1 MECTLRII
9 GVAVMS
15 DLEDL
20 RFREILKDWALAI
33 ESHQRYIFEESARFV
48 DALKQ
53 RRLSAK
59 TKNEIAIVIKGLQA
73 TVKSVSKV
81 VGKYIE

>member
-1 MECTLRII
+1 
-9 GVAVMS
+9 MS

-20 RFREILKDWALAI
+20 RFMETLKDWAQAI
-33 ESHQRYIFEESARFV
+33 ETHQRYIFEESARFV
-48 DALKQ
+48 EVLKQ
-53 RRLSAK
+53 RMLSAK

-81 VGKYIE
+81 VGKYIK

>member
-1 MECTLRII
+1 
-9 GVAVMS
+9 MS
-15 DLEDL
+15 DVEDL
-20 RFREILKDWALAI
+20 RFGEILKDWAQAI
-33 ESHQRYIFEESARFV
+33 ESHQRYIFEESVRFV

-53 RRLSAK
+53 RRLSVK

>member
-1 MECTLRII
+1 
-9 GVAVMS
+9 MS
-15 DLEDL
+15 DLENR
-20 RFREILKDWALAI
+20 RFREILKDWAQAI
-33 ESHQRYIFEESARFV
+33 ETHQRYIFEESARFV
-48 DALKQ
+48 EVLRQ

>member
-1 MECTLRII
+1 
-9 GVAVMS
+9 MS
-15 DLEDL
+15 DVEDL
-20 RFREILKDWALAI
+20 RFGEILKDWAQAI

-53 RRLSAK
+53 RKLSTK
-59 TKNEIAIVIKGLQA
+59 TKNEIASVIKGLQA

>member
-1 MECTLRII
+1 MEFTLRII

-15 DLEDL
+15 DLEDC
-20 RFREILKDWALAI
+20 RFGEILRDWAQSVEI
-33 ESHQRYIFEESARFV
+33 HQRCIFEESARFV
-48 DALKQ
+48 EVLKQ

-59 TKNEIAIVIKGLQA
+59 TKNEVAIILKGLQA

-81 VGKYIE
+81 VGKHIE

>member
-1 MECTLRII
+1 LECTLRII

-20 RFREILKDWALAI
+20 RFREIFKDWALAI
-33 ESHQRYIFEESARFV
+33 ETHQRYIFEESARFV

-59 TKNEIAIVIKGLQA
+59 AKNEIAIVIKGLQA